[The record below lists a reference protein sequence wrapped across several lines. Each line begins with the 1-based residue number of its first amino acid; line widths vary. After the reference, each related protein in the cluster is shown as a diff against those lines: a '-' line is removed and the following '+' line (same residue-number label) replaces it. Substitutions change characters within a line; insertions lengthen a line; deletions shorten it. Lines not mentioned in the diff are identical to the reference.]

1 MELLNIPA
9 VQTLFCVT
17 DNRLRLVGG
26 CVRDYVLGIL
36 ADDIDLASPLT
47 PDEMEQIFVRHS
59 IHFID
64 TGRKHGTLTA
74 ILDKKPYEVTT
85 LRVDK
90 KTDGRHAEVSYID
103 SYEQDAHRRDF
114 TINALYMDHTGKI
127 YDYLGGME
135 DLRHNY
141 VRFIGDPNERITE
154 DTLRLLRY
162 FRFWGKL
169 GHHAIDTS
177 AVTACQKH
185 APQLKN
191 ISSERKTAEL
201 MKILEGNACDKTFAL
216 MQEYDVLPSLLP
228 LSDVAA
234 LTRFLAV
241 RPRATSLEKLS
252 VLTQGN
258 LPPLTFSK
266 AQKKQ
271 LELLGK
277 VVSFSSD
284 IKKSQLLLAQTDR
297 TLFDFYID
305 RALGA
310 GEITSAHATQLRTL
324 PDKKF
329 PLVPDD
335 LLKIGFAAG
344 PEIGQKIA
352 TALTLWVDLEFTSD
366 KKLVLQKLL
375 EYTQKK

>member
-9 VQTLFCVT
+9 VQTLFCVM

-26 CVRDYVLGIL
+26 CVRDYLLGIL

-47 PDEMEQIFVRHS
+47 PDEIEQIFVRHS
-59 IHFID
+59 IRFID

-90 KTDGRHAEVSYID
+90 KTDGRHAEVAYID

-135 DLRHNY
+135 DLRHHY
-141 VRFIGDPNERITE
+141 VRFIGNPNERITE

-169 GHHAIDTS
+169 GHHAIDTP
-177 AVTACQKH
+177 AVTACQKY

-216 MQEYDVLPSLLP
+216 MQEYDVLPHLLP
-228 LSDVAA
+228 ASSVPA

-241 RPRATSLEKLS
+241 RPRATPLEKLS

-277 VVSFSSD
+277 VVSFSSN

-297 TLFDFYID
+297 IFFNFYID

-310 GEITSAHATQLRTL
+310 GEITSPHATQLHAL

-335 LLKIGFAAG
+335 LLRLGIAAG
-344 PEIGQKIA
+344 PEIGQKMA
-352 TALTLWVDLEFTSD
+352 AALTIWADLDFTSD